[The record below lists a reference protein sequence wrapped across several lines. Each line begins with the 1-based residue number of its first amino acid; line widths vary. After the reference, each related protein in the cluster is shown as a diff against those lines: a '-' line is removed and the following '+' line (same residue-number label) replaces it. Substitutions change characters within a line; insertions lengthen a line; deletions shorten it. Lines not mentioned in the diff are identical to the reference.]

1 MILVRISLV
10 FILAITTQLTF
21 SQKTSKYDAHEAFA
35 PEFYPNHGD
44 DTRLADGR
52 PGPGYWQNRADYN
65 INASL
70 DDASNSITGK
80 VEISYTNNSPNSLS
94 FLWLQLDQNL
104 YDQSS
109 KGMAAAPIG
118 GGRWM
123 TRDAF
128 RGGYNIRSV
137 SVTRADGKSVNVKP
151 MINDTR
157 MRIDLPSSLKGKGG
171 KVSLTI
177 SYTYTIPENGSDRTA
192 RLQTK
197 NGVIYEIAQWFPRM
211 CVYDNVLGWN
221 TQAYLGQGEFYL
233 EYGNI
238 NYSVDVPASHIVVG
252 SGELLN
258 PQEVLTSTQLE
269 RLAAARK
276 SDKTVMLRS
285 ADEVDDASSRPSK
298 SQRLTWKFKCLNTRD
313 AAFASSAAFVWDA
326 ARINLDN
333 GKKALAM
340 SVYPVE
346 VATDS
351 GWNRSTEYTKASIEF
366 YSKYLYTYPYP
377 VATNVAASVSGME
390 YPGIVFCGARAVN
403 AGLWGVTAHE
413 FGHGW
418 FPMIVGS
425 NERKYGWMDE
435 GFNTF
440 INTLAGKAF
449 NNGEYADARELSAE
463 RFAKLFFNDRS
474 ESILTIADV
483 VQPYNFGTVLYRKP
497 AFGLQLLRENILGES
512 RFDSAFRYYTHQWAF
527 KHPTPYDFFHTIENH
542 SGETLDYFWRGW
554 FLNQW
559 KIDFGVADVAY
570 MNNDP
575 ASGTVITLKC
585 YEKLPVPIV
594 IEVKEENGK
603 TNRIKLPVEVWYHGD
618 TWRMAYNSTS
628 KIQHVTIDPD
638 KTIMD
643 VDLSDNDWPAA
654 K

>member
-1 MILVRISLV
+1 MILARVSLL
-10 FILAITTQLTF
+10 FIITIVTQSSF
-21 SQKTSKYDAHEAFA
+21 SQKTSRYDPHEAFA
-35 PEFYPNHGD
+35 PQFYPNTGND
-44 DTRLADGR
+44 IRLADGR

-65 INASL
+65 IIATL
-70 DDASNSITGK
+70 DDTANTISGK
-80 VEISYTNNSPNSLS
+80 VEISYTNNSPNALT
-94 FLWLQLDQNL
+94 FLWIQLDQNL

-109 KGMAAAPIG
+109 KGLAAAPIG

-123 TRDAF
+123 TRENSN
-128 RGGYNIRSV
+128 GGYKIG
-137 SVTRADGKSVNVKP
+137 SVTVTKDGKSSKVTP

-157 MRIDLPSSLKGKGG
+157 MRIDLPSALKSKGG
-171 KVSLTI
+171 KVSVTV
-177 SYTYTIPENGSDRTA
+177 SYSYPIPEDGSDRTG

-233 EYGNI
+233 EYGDI
-238 NYSVDVPASHIVVG
+238 NYSVNVPASHIVVG
-252 SGELLN
+252 SGELVN
-258 PQEVLTSTQLE
+258 PQEVLTAKQIE

-276 SDKTVMLRS
+276 SDKTVLLRS
-285 ADEVDDASSRPSK
+285 ADEVADPSSRPSASK
-298 SQRLTWKFKCLNTRD
+298 RLTWKFKCLNTRD
-313 AAFASSAAFVWDA
+313 AAFATSPAFVWDA
-326 ARINLDN
+326 ARINLDG

-340 SVYPVE
+340 SAYPAE
-346 VATDS
+346 VAADTA
-351 GWNRSTEYTKASIEF
+351 WNRSTEYTKASIEF

-377 VATNVAASVSGME
+377 VATNVAGIVSGME
-390 YPGIVFCGARAVN
+390 YPGIVFCGATAVRQ
-403 AGLWGVTAHE
+403 GLWGVTAHE
-413 FGHGW
+413 FGHMW

-440 INTLAGKAF
+440 INTLAAKAF
-449 NNGEYADARELSAE
+449 NNGEYADSRELSAE
-463 RFAKLFFNDRS
+463 RFAKVFFNDRS
-474 ESILTIADV
+474 ESISTIADV

-497 AFGLQLLRENILGES
+497 AFGLQLLRENILGAE

-527 KHPTPYDFFHTIENH
+527 KHPTPYDFFHIIENH

-559 KIDFGVADVAY
+559 KIDFGVTDVIYA
-570 MNNDP
+570 NNDP
-575 ASGTVITLKC
+575 ASGSIITLKC
-585 YEKLPVPIV
+585 YEKLPVPLV

-603 TNRIKLPVEVWYHGD
+603 TNRINLPVEVWYRSD
-618 TWRMAYNSTS
+618 TWRMAVSSTS
-628 KIQHVTIDPD
+628 KIKQVTVDPD

-643 VDLSDNDWPAA
+643 VDLSDNDWPAI

>member
-1 MILVRISLV
+1 MTLVRISLV

-21 SQKTSKYDAHEAFA
+21 SQKTSKYDSHEAFA
-35 PEFYPNHGD
+35 PEFYPNRGD

-65 INASL
+65 INAKL
-70 DDASNSITGK
+70 DDTANSITGK
-80 VEISYTNNSPNSLS
+80 VEINYTNNSPNSLS

-104 YDQSS
+104 YDQTS

-128 RGGYNIRSV
+128 NGGYNIS
-137 SVTRADGKSVNVKP
+137 SVTVIKDGKSVQVKP

-171 KVSLTI
+171 KVSLTV
-177 SYTYTIPENGSDRTA
+177 SYNYSIPENGSDRTA

-233 EYGNI
+233 EYGDI

-258 PQEVLTSTQLE
+258 PQEVLTPTQIE

-298 SQRLTWKFKCLNTRD
+298 SKRLTWKFRCLNTRD

-463 RFAKLFFNDRS
+463 RFAKLFFNDKS
-474 ESILTIADV
+474 ESIFTIADV

-497 AFGLQLLRENILGES
+497 AFGLQFLRENILGEA
-512 RFDSAFRYYTHQWAF
+512 RFDSAFKYYTHQWAF

-559 KIDFGVADVAY
+559 KIDFGVTDVAY
-570 MNNDP
+570 LNNDP
-575 ASGTVITLKC
+575 ASGAVITLKC
-585 YEKLPVPIV
+585 YEKLPVPLV
-594 IEVKEENGK
+594 IEVTEENGK
-603 TNRIKLPVEVWYHGD
+603 TNRVKLPVEVWYRGD

>member
-1 MILVRISLV
+1 MLMARISLLV
-10 FILAITTQLTF
+10 ALSAATQLSF
-21 SQKTSKYDAHEAFA
+21 SQKSSKYDPQEAFA
-35 PEFYPNHGD
+35 PQFYPNSGD
-44 DTRLADGR
+44 DVRLADGR
-52 PGPGYWQNRADYN
+52 PGRGYWQNKADYN
-65 INASL
+65 IAATLNDTA
-70 DDASNSITGK
+70 NSISGK
-80 VEISYTNNSPNSLS
+80 VEITYTNNSPNSLP
-94 FLWLQLDQNL
+94 FLWLQLDENL
-104 YDQSS
+104 YDKSS
-109 KGMAAAPIG
+109 KGMAAAPIE

-123 TRDAF
+123 TRDTF
-128 RGGYNIRSV
+128 DGGYKIGT
-137 SVTRADGKSVNVKP
+137 VTVTTDGKSVKVTP

-157 MRIDLPSSLKGKGG
+157 MRVDLPTSLKGKGG
-171 KVSLTI
+171 KVSVAI
-177 SYTYTIPENGSDRTA
+177 NYSYAIPEQGSDRTA

-233 EYGNI
+233 EYGDI
-238 NYSVDVPASHIVVG
+238 NYSVNVPASHIVVG
-252 SGELLN
+252 SGELTN
-258 PQEVLTSTQLE
+258 PQEVLTAKEIE

-276 SDKTVMLRS
+276 SDKTVVLRS
-285 ADEVDDASSRPSK
+285 ADEVSDRSGRPTTGK
-298 SQRLTWKFKCLNTRD
+298 RLTWKFKCLNTRD
-313 AAFASSAAFVWDA
+313 AAFASSPAFVWDA

-340 SVYPVE
+340 SAYPVE

-377 VATNVAASVSGME
+377 VATNVGASVSGME

-403 AGLWGVTAHE
+403 QDLWGVTSHE
-413 FGHGW
+413 FGHTW

-440 INTLAGKAF
+440 INTLAAKAF
-449 NNGEYADARELSAE
+449 NNGEYADSRELSAE
-463 RFAKLFFNDRS
+463 RFSKVFFNDKS
-474 ESILTIADV
+474 QSIFTIADA
-483 VQPYNFGTVLYRKP
+483 VQPYNFGTALYRKP
-497 AFGLQLLRENILGES
+497 GFGLQFLRENILGEA

-527 KHPTPYDFFHTIENH
+527 KHPTPYDFFHAIENH

-559 KIDFGVADVAY
+559 KIDFGVTDVAY
-570 MNNDP
+570 INNDP
-575 ASGTVITLKC
+575 ASGSIITLRC
-585 YEKLPVPIV
+585 YEKLPVPLV

-603 TNRIKLPVEVWYHGD
+603 TNRIKLPVEVWYRGD
-618 TWRMAYNSTS
+618 AWKLAYNSTS
-628 KIQHVTIDPD
+628 KIQQVTIDPG
-638 KTIMD
+638 KAVMD
-643 VDLSDNDWPAA
+643 VDLSDNNWPAV

>member
-1 MILVRISLV
+1 MKLVRLSFL
-10 FILAITTQLTF
+10 FFLAITTQLAF
-21 SQKTSKYDAHEAFA
+21 PQKTSKYDSHEAFA
-35 PEFYPNHGD
+35 PEFYPNLGD

-65 INASL
+65 INARL
-70 DDASNSITGK
+70 DDAANSITAK
-80 VEISYTNNSPNSLS
+80 VQIDYTNNSPSSLN

-104 YDQSS
+104 YNQSS

-123 TRDAF
+123 TRDTF
-128 RGGYNIRSV
+128 SGGYKIA
-137 SVTRADGKSVNVKP
+137 SVTVVKDGKSVQVKP

-157 MRIDLPSSLKGKGG
+157 MRVDLPSSLKGKGG
-171 KVSLTI
+171 KVSLTV
-177 SYTYTIPENGSDRTA
+177 SYTYAIPEDGSDRTA
-192 RLQTK
+192 RLQTR

-233 EYGNI
+233 EYGDI

-258 PQEVLTSTQLE
+258 PQEVLTPTQIE

-276 SDKTVMLRS
+276 SDKTVLLRS
-285 ADEVDDASSRPSK
+285 TDEVDDASSRPSK
-298 SQRLTWKFKCLNTRD
+298 SKRLTWKFKCLSTRD
-313 AAFASSAAFVWDA
+313 AAFATSAAFVWDA

-346 VATDS
+346 VATDT

-440 INTLAGKAF
+440 INTLAAKAF

-463 RFAKLFFNDRS
+463 RFAKIFFNDKS

-497 AFGLQLLRENILGES
+497 AFGLQLLRENILGEA

-559 KIDFGVADVAY
+559 RIDFGVSDVAY
-570 MNNDP
+570 ANNDP
-575 ASGTVITLKC
+575 ATGAIITLKC
-585 YEKLPVPIV
+585 YEKLPVPLV

-603 TNRIKLPVEVWYHGD
+603 TSRVKLPVEVWYRGD

>member
-1 MILVRISLV
+1 MTLARISLV

-35 PEFYPNHGD
+35 PEFYPNLGD

-65 INASL
+65 INAKL
-70 DDASNSITGK
+70 DDAANTITGK

-94 FLWLQLDQNL
+94 FIWLQLDQNL

-128 RGGYNIRSV
+128 SGGYNIS
-137 SVTRADGKSVNVKP
+137 SVTVMKDGKSVQVKP
-151 MINDTR
+151 TINDTR
-157 MRIDLPSSLKGKGG
+157 MRVDLPSSLKAKGG
-171 KVSLTI
+171 KVLLTV
-177 SYTYTIPENGSDRTA
+177 SYTYTVPENGSDRTA
-192 RLQTK
+192 RLQTR

-233 EYGNI
+233 EYGDI
-238 NYSVDVPASHIVVG
+238 NYNVDVPASHIVVG

-258 PQEVLTSTQLE
+258 PQEVLTPTQIE

-285 ADEVDDASSRPSK
+285 ADEVTDPSSRPSK
-298 SQRLTWKFKCLNTRD
+298 SKRLTWKFKCLNTRD

-463 RFAKLFFNDRS
+463 RFAKIFFNDKS
-474 ESILTIADV
+474 EGIFTIADV

-497 AFGLQLLRENILGES
+497 AFGLQLLRENILGEA
-512 RFDSAFRYYTHQWAF
+512 RFDSAFKYYTHQWAF

-559 KIDFGVADVAY
+559 KIDFGVTDVAY
-570 MNNDP
+570 INNDP
-575 ASGTVITLKC
+575 ALGAVITLKC
-585 YEKLPVPIV
+585 YEKLPVPLV

-603 TNRIKLPVEVWYHGD
+603 TNRVKLPVEVWYRGD
-618 TWRMAYNSTS
+618 TWRMAYNSSS

-643 VDLSDNDWPAA
+643 IDLSDNDWPAA